1 MKTNELIYKCS
12 KEVNDKIVYVT
23 IKLNDERKNGHND
36 FSITGKVYQKG
47 KPKTDKYM
55 ISCGCCHD
63 EILEAFPEFKLFVN
77 LHLCSSDGYP
87 SFLGQNAAYWM
98 SIGEDKKAMCDLR
111 CDSDMYDQLYPYHIN
126 NLLFKKAIAGYGLLD
141 IWSKQAKK
149 AISYLERLTGND
161 FVENKHVPFFSEKEI
176 ELIESGMTCYK
187 NWKKKG
193 IELIESGSVTL
204 DSILNKREMEKQDKR
219 AKQIEKIEKKYSEQI
234 AGAELE
240 KKVRLLMLDFN
251 SDNWIW
257 YSHSATLCFNWKSY
271 ERKVTKEEVEAFM
284 KENNVAIDFNIEF
297 K

>member
-23 IKLNDERKNGHND
+23 IRLNDECRNGHND

-47 KPKTDKYM
+47 KPKTDRYM

-63 EILEAFPEFKLFVN
+63 EILDAFPEFKIFVD
-77 LHLCSSDGYP
+77 LHNCSSDGYP
-87 SFLGQNAAYWM
+87 MFLGQNAAYWI
-98 SIGEDKKAMCDLR
+98 SLCEDEKAMNDLR
-111 CDSDMYDQLYPYHIN
+111 CDSDMYDKLYPYYID
-126 NLLFKKAIAGYGLLD
+126 NLLFKKAIADYGLLD
-141 IWSKQAKK
+141 VWSEQAKK
-149 AISYLERLTGND
+149 AISYLERLTGNE

-176 ELIESGMTCYK
+176 ELIE
-187 NWKKKG
+187 N
-193 IELIESGSVTL
+193 GSVTL
-204 DSILNKREMEKQDKR
+204 EAVWRKREIEKQEKR
-219 AKQIEKIEKKYSEQI
+219 IKQIEEIEKKYSEQI

-257 YSHSATLCFNWKSY
+257 YTHSNSLCFNWKYY
-271 ERKVTKEEVEAFM
+271 ERKVTNEEVELFM